1 MPSHVAFSIKL
12 AILTAVADNNFR
24 GNYSRG
30 LIVVFA
36 QSSPCDVIATRLTL
50 DEYRAMEETNPE
62 RHEYRN
68 GEVITMSGGSEA
80 HSAIASNLLIYL
92 GFLLRDSNF
101 RLYNSDLRVW
111 IPEYQCGTYTD
122 LMVVNG
128 EPELNGIRNDEI
140 LNPILIVE
148 VLSPST
154 EAYDRG
160 EKFRKYRSLA
170 SFCEYLLVSQTEP
183 YIEQYHNL
191 DRNSNDRWLWQVHC
205 NLERAVVLHSLN
217 VEIPMTEIYR
227 RINF

>member
-1 MPSHVAFSIKL
+1 
-12 AILTAVADNNFR
+12 
-24 GNYSRG
+24 
-30 LIVVFA
+30 VVFA
-36 QSSPCDVIATRLTL
+36 QTSPPNAIATRLTL

-68 GEVITMSGGSEA
+68 GEIITMSGGSEA

-92 GFLLRDSNF
+92 GFLLRDTDC

-111 IPEYQCGTYTD
+111 IPKYQCGTYAD

-128 EPELNGIRNDEI
+128 FPEFNGDRNDEI
-140 LNPILIVE
+140 LNPLLIVE

-160 EKFRKYRSLA
+160 EKFRKY
-170 SFCEYLLVSQTEP
+170 YNQ
-183 YIEQYHNL
+183 
-191 DRNSNDRWLWQVHC
+191 DRNSNDRWLWQVHSQ
-205 NLERAVVLHSLN
+205 LEQAIVLHSLN
-217 VEIPMTEIYR
+217 IEIPLTEIYR

>member
-1 MPSHVAFSIKL
+1 M
-12 AILTAVADNNFR
+12 
-24 GNYSRG
+24 
-30 LIVVFA
+30 VFA
-36 QSSPCDVIATRLTL
+36 QTSPPDVITTRLTL
-50 DEYRAMEETNPE
+50 DEYRAMEATNPE

-68 GEVITMSGGSEA
+68 GEIITMSGGSEA

-92 GFLLRDSNF
+92 GFLLRDTDF

-122 LMVVNG
+122 LMVVNRK
-128 EPELNGIRNDEI
+128 PELNGDVYDKPQERLRNDEI
-140 LNPILIVE
+140 LNPLLIVE

-191 DRNSNDRWLWQVHC
+191 DCNSNDRWLWQVHSH
-205 NLERAVVLHSLN
+205 LERAIVLHSLN
-217 VEIPMTEIYR
+217 VEIPLTEIYR